1 METSSLELI
10 QAWVQLSGILKNCR
24 LTDQLTYNES
34 IIMLQLYLANGE
46 PISIKQITANTR
58 ILKSQVNRCINALE
72 EKGLLRRCD
81 GEGDRRIG
89 YVCSVSDRMDV
100 FMQVH
105 STSMGIADAVS
116 TIIGPEDTQ
125 AFIRIANKLT
135 LSGYHL

>member
-1 METSSLELI
+1 METKSFELI

-34 IIMLQLYLANGE
+34 IVMLQLYLANGE
-46 PISIKQITANTR
+46 PISIKQITEKTR
-58 ILKSQVNRCINALE
+58 MLKSQVNRCINALE

-89 YVCSVSDRMDV
+89 YVRSVSDRMDV

-105 STSMGIADAVS
+105 STSMGIADS
-116 TIIGPEDTQ
+116 ISKIIGPDDTQ

-135 LSGYHL
+135 HSGYHL